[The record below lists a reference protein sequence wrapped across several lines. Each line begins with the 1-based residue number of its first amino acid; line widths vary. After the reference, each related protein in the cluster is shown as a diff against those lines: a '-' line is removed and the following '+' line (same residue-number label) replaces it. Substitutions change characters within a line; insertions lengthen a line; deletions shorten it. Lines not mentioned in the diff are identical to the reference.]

1 LIATAAWISRMRRN
15 LRGTQQSKDKVE
27 TSRPF
32 HGMDEW
38 TKPSLVKSQDDCDT
52 YNFICHCLHHYH
64 VIYIYIYIVFNLE
77 PRQGGQIG

>member
-1 LIATAAWISRMRRN
+1 MLLQRGLTECDETFS
-15 LRGTQQSKDKVE
+15 GTQQSKDKVE

-52 YNFICHCLHHYH
+52 YNLICHCLHHYH
-64 VIYIYIYIVFNLE
+64 VIYIYTHHGF
-77 PRQGGQIG
+77 